1 MTDWGWA
8 RGRLEGRRPLL
19 DHKGESG
26 ATLELATVDGQN
38 VVVKTFSCDLDFAMR
53 ATGDTGRAAELV
65 LSGAL
70 DRLPTG
76 VDHGVLDAWKEGED
90 WVQVMRD
97 VSDGLI
103 PATLVPVP
111 NGKIRRI
118 VSAGAGVHDSWWGD
132 PPDGVTPFRTRL
144 ELMSP
149 VRNRALFAD
158 DPNPLVPWIL
168 GGWDDFFS
176 MVDGEVGDAVRA
188 IHADTGPIEER
199 LSRDGITLLH
209 GDLWLENVAV
219 LVDEVVLL
227 DWALAT
233 GGHPAAEW
241 AYFLGINW
249 WQMDMSHEDFLEM
262 VLDAEGDHLD
272 RETLDV
278 GLLWGLASYGWNKA
292 FHAAHND
299 DPAVREHE
307 ADDLAWW
314 VDRAR
319 RTLQTWQPTS
329 ALG

>member
-1 MTDWGWA
+1 MTEWGWA
-8 RGRLEGRRPLL
+8 RDRLADRRPLL
-19 DHKGESG
+19 DHHGESG
-26 ATLELATVDGQN
+26 ATLELANIDGQN
-38 VVVKTFSCDLDFAMR
+38 VVVKTFSCERDFGMR
-53 ATGDTGRAAELV
+53 ATSDTGRAAELV
-65 LSGAL
+65 MSGAL
-70 DRLPTG
+70 DRLPPG
-76 VDHGVLDAWKEGED
+76 VDHGVLDAWKDGED

-97 VSDGLI
+97 VSAGLI

-111 NGKIRRI
+111 TDKIQRI
-118 VSAGAGVHDSWWGD
+118 VSAAAGVHASWWGD
-132 PPDGVTPFRTRL
+132 PPDGVTPFQTRL

-149 VRNRALFAD
+149 VRISTFFAD

-168 GGWDDFFS
+168 GGWDDFFTL
-176 MVDGEVGDAVRA
+176 VDDDVAEVVSA
-188 IHADTGPIEER
+188 IHADTRSLEQR

-219 LVDEVVLL
+219 LDDEVVLL

-233 GGHPAAEW
+233 AGSPAMEW

-262 VLDAEGDHLD
+262 ALRAEGEHLD
-272 RETLDV
+272 PQALDI

-292 FHAAHND
+292 HHATHNE

-319 RTLQTWQPTS
+319 RTLETWQPELTPS
-329 ALG
+329 